1 MAPSVATLGETRG
14 MSETIGVMGAGV
26 MGSGIAQVLAI
37 AGHQV
42 ICRDLDDAV
51 LETAREGVDTGRFGV
66 RGAVERGKLTSEEAD
81 AALERLTFTT
91 DLDAAV
97 DVDLI
102 IEAVPEDLGLKV
114 KFWRD
119 LDAMAPERTI
129 FASNSS
135 GFSIAAMAAGT
146 DRPDR
151 FIGWHWASPAPVMK
165 LAEIVRGPG
174 TSDETTEKVVA
185 LAAAAGKNPVVVKDT
200 DQAWGYVANR
210 VYFAMVREANRVV
223 AEGIADRAQVDQ
235 LMRDCFRWP
244 SGPYGMVAGAG
255 SGWS

>member
-1 MAPSVATLGETRG
+1 
-14 MSETIGVMGAGV
+14 MSERIGVMGAGV

-37 AGHQV
+37 AGHEV
-42 ICRDLDDAV
+42 VCRDLSDEV
-51 LETAREGVDTGRFGV
+51 LEAAREGVDGGRFGV
-66 RGAVERGKLTSEEAD
+66 RSAVERGKLTSEEAD
-81 AALERLTFTT
+81 AALARLTFTT
-91 DLDAAV
+91 ELEPAV

-102 IEAVPEDLGLKV
+102 IEAVPENLGLKV
-114 KFWRD
+114 KFWRE
-119 LDAMAPERTI
+119 LDALAPDHTI

-135 GFSIAAMAAGT
+135 GFPIAAMAAGT

-165 LAEIVRGPG
+165 LAEIVRGPE
-174 TSDETTEKVVA
+174 TSDETVDTVVR

-200 DQAWGYVANR
+200 DQSWGYVANR

-223 AEGIADRAQVDQ
+223 SEGVADREQVDQ

>member
-1 MAPSVATLGETRG
+1 
-14 MSETIGVMGAGV
+14 MSERIGVMGAGV

-37 AGHQV
+37 AGHEV
-42 ICRDLDDAV
+42 VCRDLSDEV
-51 LETAREGVDTGRFGV
+51 LEAAREGVDGGRFGV
-66 RGAVERGKLTSEEAD
+66 RSAVERGKLTSEEAD
-81 AALERLTFTT
+81 AALARLTFTT
-91 DLDAAV
+91 ELEPAV

-102 IEAVPEDLGLKV
+102 IEAVPENLGLKV
-114 KFWRD
+114 KFWRE
-119 LDAMAPERTI
+119 LDGLAPDHTI

-135 GFSIAAMAAGT
+135 GFPIAAMAAGT

-165 LAEIVRGPG
+165 LAEIVRGPE
-174 TSDETTEKVVA
+174 TSDETVDTVVR

-200 DQAWGYVANR
+200 DQSWGYVANR

-223 AEGIADRAQVDQ
+223 SEGIADREQVDQ

>member
-1 MAPSVATLGETRG
+1 
-14 MSETIGVMGAGV
+14 MSERIGVMGAGV

-37 AGHQV
+37 AGHEV
-42 ICRDLDDAV
+42 VCRDLSDEV
-51 LETAREGVDTGRFGV
+51 LEAAREGVDGGRFGV
-66 RGAVERGKLTSEEAD
+66 RSAVERGKLTSEEAD
-81 AALERLTFTT
+81 AALARLTFTT
-91 DLDAAV
+91 ELEPA
-97 DVDLI
+97 VDLI
-102 IEAVPEDLGLKV
+102 IEAVPENLGLKV
-114 KFWRD
+114 KFWRE
-119 LDAMAPERTI
+119 LDGLAPDHTI

-135 GFSIAAMAAGT
+135 GFPIAAMAAGT

-165 LAEIVRGPG
+165 LAEIVRGPE
-174 TSDETTEKVVA
+174 TSDETIDTVVR

-200 DQAWGYVANR
+200 DQSWGYVANR

-223 AEGIADRAQVDQ
+223 SEGIADREQVDQ

>member
-1 MAPSVATLGETRG
+1 
-14 MSETIGVMGAGV
+14 MSETIAVMGAGV

-42 ICRDLDDAV
+42 ICRDLDDGV
-51 LETAREGVDTGRFGV
+51 LDAAREGVDTGRFGV
-66 RGAVERGKLTSEEAD
+66 RSAVERGKLTSDEAD
-81 AALERLTFTT
+81 AALGRLTFTT

-119 LDAMAPERTI
+119 LDALAPERTI

-165 LAEIVRGPG
+165 LAEIVRGPA
-174 TSDETTEKVVA
+174 TSDATTEKVVE

-200 DQAWGYVANR
+200 DQSWGYVANR

-235 LMRDCFRWP
+235 LMTDCFRWP